1 MCMGGGLFSVPL
13 VLTCLS
19 DVGCLRAAWT
29 QGHGVHAYRMLVVKS
44 TWTQG
49 RGCLARHGQP
59 VSVKS
64 VGRLAQAMSRLV
76 FLATRRL
83 EIFGDESPGDIER

>member
-1 MCMGGGLFSVPL
+1 ML
-13 VLTCLS
+13 VVWST
-19 DVGCLRAAWT
+19 WT
-29 QGHGVHAYRMLVVKS
+29 QGRGEHAYRVLVVRSTWTQGRGVHAYRMLVVKS

-64 VGRLAQAMSRLV
+64 VGRLAQAMSRL
-76 FLATRRL
+76 AS
-83 EIFGDESPGDIER
+83 GESLGKR